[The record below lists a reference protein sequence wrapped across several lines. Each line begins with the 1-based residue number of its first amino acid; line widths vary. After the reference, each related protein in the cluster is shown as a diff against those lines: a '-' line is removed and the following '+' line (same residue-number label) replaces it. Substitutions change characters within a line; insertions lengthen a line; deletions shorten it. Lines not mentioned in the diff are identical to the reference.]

1 MAKNIIAS
9 RNIIVTFFLLFLCT
23 FSSSTRTPLDST
35 EINDVNVDDIEQT
48 NHDSSFPMSV
58 KNPLDENSIFLPS
71 ENLPEP
77 DSKHATLVQYDEPIE
92 QTIEYHE
99 PKIVAPTKTITT
111 TESSKESK
119 PLPLTVFRFG
129 PIDRTR
135 IPRRPS
141 RSSHIYRRPIHHRC
155 HHTHQHYKPW
165 NNHHLP
171 RRPNNVVITK
181 INNDV
186 EDKEFDT
193 AARGG
198 ARWTPV
204 DWMRYDNNINDPIM
218 FSRERSKATENS
230 ELLRKV
236 YERYDQRHQEQT
248 EAKTK
253 ENGSTFVK
261 RIRKFLNGV

>member
-9 RNIIVTFFLLFLCT
+9 PNIIVTFFLLFVCT
-23 FSSSTRTPLDST
+23 FSSSSRTPFDSS
-35 EINDVNVDDIEQT
+35 EINNVNVNDIDQT
-48 NHDSSFPMSV
+48 NHDSSFPATV
-58 KNPLDENSIFLPS
+58 KNPLDQNSIFLPS
-71 ENLPEP
+71 ENLPAP

-92 QTIEYHE
+92 EAIEYHE
-99 PKIVAPTKTITT
+99 PKIVTPTKPIE
-111 TESSKESK
+111 ESSKESK
-119 PLPLTVFRFG
+119 PLPSTVFRFG

-141 RSSHIYRRPIHHRC
+141 RPYHISRSPNHHRC

-165 NNHHLP
+165 NSRHLP
-171 RRPNNVVITK
+171 HRPNNVVITK

-186 EDKEFDT
+186 EGREFDT
-193 AARGG
+193 VARGT

-218 FSRERSKATENS
+218 FSRERSKAMENS
-230 ELLRKV
+230 ELLRKI
-236 YERYDQRHQEQT
+236 YERYNQRRQEQA
-248 EAKTK
+248 ESKTK

>member
-1 MAKNIIAS
+1 MAKNIIFS
-9 RNIIVTFFLLFLCT
+9 LNIIVTLFLLFLCT
-23 FSSSTRTPLDST
+23 FSSSTRTSFDSS
-35 EINDVNVDDIEQT
+35 EINNVNVDDIDQT

-58 KNPLDENSIFLPS
+58 KNPLDQNSIFLPS

-92 QTIEYHE
+92 ETIEYQE

-119 PLPLTVFRFG
+119 TLPLTVFRFG
-129 PIDRTR
+129 PIDSSR

-141 RSSHIYRRPIHHRC
+141 RPSQLSRRPIHHRC
-155 HHTHQHYKPW
+155 HHAHQHYKPW
-165 NNHHLP
+165 NNRHLP

-186 EDKEFDT
+186 EGKEFDT
-193 AARGG
+193 V

-218 FSRERSKATENS
+218 FSRERSKAMENS

-236 YERYDQRHQEQT
+236 YERYNQRHQEQA
-248 EAKTK
+248 EAKVK
-253 ENGSTFVK
+253 DNGSTFVK